1 MILETIL
8 SIFSVAEKGAKLYDW
23 FSGTG
28 IGNTAKEN
36 LELASKRKENI
47 IKLSDRVFVAPNFTE
62 AINLSGSSVMTDMRD
77 MRSIL
82 DPLANSLNSEIF
94 SSQVGS
100 TPLKLRQA
108 FAADPWAV
116 LMNIKPA
123 DRVRTVSD
131 ADQIPVLFMDDGR
144 PYVGWQMRGAL
155 PMLFDCDFNSQSTN
169 FINKNDK
176 INNHHNREF
185 YFGGFVSNSA
195 VENYILERCLL
206 LNKKYSDISVFNP
219 PNIPIE
225 KLFRFLPLNADTS
238 QNNMISV
245 VECKNNVNANSFII
259 FYNFEIVILDTHG
272 FYYAIEYKDFRF
284 ANISK
289 SKFEPSLLKFNNYIL
304 KGIYAYYYE
313 DFFIDM
319 QLGMSKYL

>member
-28 IGNTAKEN
+28 IGKTAKEN
-36 LELASKRKENI
+36 LELASKRKEDI
-47 IKLSDRVFVAPNFTE
+47 IKLSDRVFIAPNFTE
-62 AINLSGSSVMTDMRD
+62 AVNLSGSSVMTDMRE

-82 DPLANSLNSEIF
+82 DPLANRLNSDIF

-131 ADQIPVLFMDDGR
+131 ADQIPILFMDDGR

-155 PMLFDCDFNSQSTN
+155 PMLFDCDFNSQSAN
-169 FINKNDK
+169 LINKT
-176 INNHHNREF
+176 INIHQNREL
-185 YFGGFVSNSA
+185 YFGGIVANSA
-195 VENYILERCLL
+195 VENYILNKSLL
-206 LNKKYSDISVFNP
+206 LNKKHSDVSVFNP
-219 PNIPIE
+219 PNIPLE
-225 KLFRFLPLNADTS
+225 KFFRYLPSNSDFS
-238 QNNMISV
+238 QNNMISI
-245 VECKNNVNANSFII
+245 VEYKSDINGISFII
-259 FYNFEIVILDTHG
+259 FYKFEMVILNTHG
-272 FYYAIEYKDFRF
+272 FFYAIEYKDFRF
-284 ANISK
+284 ANTTK
-289 SKFEPSLLKFNNYIL
+289 TKFEPSLLKFNNYIL
-304 KGIYAYYYE
+304 KGIYAYYFE

-319 QLGMSKYL
+319 QLEISKHL